1 MTRRP
6 RSKGDAR
13 CGVGD
18 QRGGIDMTERGS
30 DKSGPRIDEER
41 ERETE
46 AMERGAPVPSRAEEF
61 REVEG
66 AGDDE
71 PAPDARLSGDR
82 GLVSEDQLGP
92 DEREARSD
100 IARHLD
106 PSIFPA
112 DREALL
118 QDARENNAPVG
129 VLAELARLPNDQR
142 FDNVQAVWEALGGPL
157 EERT

>member
-1 MTRRP
+1 M
-6 RSKGDAR
+6 
-13 CGVGD
+13 
-18 QRGGIDMTERGS
+18 IDRGS
-30 DKSGPRIDEER
+30 DKTGPRIDEER
-41 ERETE
+41 ARDTE
-46 AMERGAPVPSRAEEF
+46 SMERGAPVPSRAEEF

-82 GLVSEDQLGP
+82 GMVPEEQLGP
-92 DEREARSD
+92 DELEARSE

-106 PSIFPA
+106 PSVFPA

-118 QDARENNAPVG
+118 QTAMDNNAPASVMDR
-129 VLAELARLPNDQR
+129 LADLPEDVT
-142 FDNVQAVWEALGGPL
+142 FENVQIVWESLGGSV

>member
-1 MTRRP
+1 M
-6 RSKGDAR
+6 S
-13 CGVGD
+13 
-18 QRGGIDMTERGS
+18 ERGS
-30 DKSGPRIDEER
+30 DKTGPRIDDER
-41 ERETE
+41 ARETE
-46 AMERGAPVPSRAEEF
+46 SLERGAPVPSRAEEF

-82 GLVSEDQLGP
+82 GIVPEDQLGP
-92 DEREARSD
+92 DELEARSE

-112 DREALL
+112 DREAVL
-118 QDARENNAPVG
+118 QTAVDNNAPAKVMDW
-129 VLAELARLPNDQR
+129 LADLPEDVT
-142 FDNVQAVWEALGGPL
+142 FDNVQMVWESLGGSV

>member
-1 MTRRP
+1 M
-6 RSKGDAR
+6 
-13 CGVGD
+13 
-18 QRGGIDMTERGS
+18 IDRGS

-41 ERETE
+41 ARDTE
-46 AMERGAPVPSRAEEF
+46 SMERGAPVPSRAEEF

-71 PAPDARLSGDR
+71 PAPDARLSGNR
-82 GLVSEDQLGP
+82 GMVPEEQLGP
-92 DEREARSD
+92 DELEARSE

-106 PSIFPA
+106 PSVFPA

-118 QDARENNAPVG
+118 QTAVDNNAPASVMDR
-129 VLAELARLPNDQR
+129 LADLPEDVT
-142 FDNVQAVWEALGGPL
+142 FENVQMVWESLGGSV